1 MGKRFILTLIGAVAA
16 LVMASCADDAKIAP
30 EGVSLDRTSI
40 TMQVGDKDSLIAS
53 ITPSDAHNQRVHWTS
68 SEPNVVAVTRKGAIE
83 ALSVGKATI
92 TVTSVI
98 GKYTATCDVVVNPI
112 SVTGIT
118 LDKTS
123 LNVYVGETGTL
134 TATVAPAN
142 ATDKAVTWT
151 SSNEDVVTVAN
162 GVVSG
167 VDEGEAIITATT
179 KDGNKVAS
187 CKVTV
192 TLKIPTEAET
202 LDLWK
207 NDSKGKI
214 AIYGGADKKTVDFLT
229 YSGDGVVR
237 WSENTTG
244 KPRTATMEFSTGSK
258 VTITQIGANDF
269 KGDWNFTSKV
279 FCKDGFATQANKV
292 TLSNGIVIG
301 EPKGGETLTDG
312 AGKTHVNNVSVDGL
326 YHKGVIIDA
335 AVEIDYENKTVAFGL
350 FLDARKAQKDTKP
363 ANAAYPYIAFLPEL
377 CQNYVDAGSWGGK
390 YNFTGPDLGEP
401 KYEWLWFTV
410 SSDYDT
416 LTYSAAKAQKLTTSN
431 PNKYY
436 QWICGI
442 TIASFKSEEVTIANS
457 AAGAT
462 DVWTNTIYQFNTNAG
477 SIGLVFTRK

>member
-1 MGKRFILTLIGAVAA
+1 M
-16 LVMASCADDAKIAP
+16 
-30 EGVSLDRTSI
+30 
-40 TMQVGDKDSLIAS
+40 
-53 ITPSDAHNQRVHWTS
+53 
-68 SEPNVVAVTRKGAIE
+68 
-83 ALSVGKATI
+83 
-92 TVTSVI
+92 I

-258 VTITQIGANDF
+258 VTITQIGA
-269 KGDWNFTSKV
+269 T
-279 FCKDGFATQANKV
+279 
-292 TLSNGIVIG
+292 NGIHSG
-301 EPKGGETLTDG
+301 R
-312 AGKTHVNNVSVDGL
+312 KT
-326 YHKGVIIDA
+326 
-335 AVEIDYENKTVAFGL
+335 
-350 FLDARKAQKDTKP
+350 
-363 ANAAYPYIAFLPEL
+363 
-377 CQNYVDAGSWGGK
+377 
-390 YNFTGPDLGEP
+390 
-401 KYEWLWFTV
+401 
-410 SSDYDT
+410 
-416 LTYSAAKAQKLTTSN
+416 
-431 PNKYY
+431 
-436 QWICGI
+436 
-442 TIASFKSEEVTIANS
+442 
-457 AAGAT
+457 
-462 DVWTNTIYQFNTNAG
+462 
-477 SIGLVFTRK
+477 

>member
-1 MGKRFILTLIGAVAA
+1 MGKRFILALIGAVAA
-16 LVMASCADDAKIAP
+16 ILMASCADDSKIAP

-68 SEPNVVAVTRKGAIE
+68 SEPSVVTVTRKGAIS
-83 ALSVGKATI
+83 ALAVGKATI

-98 GKYTATCDVVVNPI
+98 GKYTATCDVVVNPVV
-112 SVTGIT
+112 VTGIS
-118 LDKTS
+118 LDQTS
-123 LNVYVGETGTL
+123 MEVHVGESKTL
-134 TATVAPAN
+134 KATVTPAN
-142 ATDKAVTWT
+142 ASDQSVIWK
-151 SSNEDVVTVAN
+151 SSNEGVATVAN

-167 VDEGEAIITATT
+167 VDEGETTITATT
-179 KDGNKVAS
+179 NDGNKVAS

-192 TLKIPTEAET
+192 KLVIPTTPET

-207 NDSKGKI
+207 NDASGKV
-214 AIYGGADKKTVDFLT
+214 AIYGGAEKKTADFLT
-229 YSGDGVVR
+229 YNGDGVVR
-237 WSENTTG
+237 WGENTTG
-244 KPRTATMEFSTGSK
+244 KPRTATIEFSTGSK

-269 KGDWNFTSKV
+269 KGEWNYTAKV

-292 TLSNGIVIG
+292 TLPNGIVIG
-301 EPKGGETLTDG
+301 DPKGGETLNDG
-312 AGKTHVNNVSVDGL
+312 AGKTHVNNVGVDGL
-326 YHKGVIIDA
+326 YHKGVIVDA
-335 AVEIDYENKTVAFGL
+335 AVEIDYENKTAAFGL

-363 ANAAYPYIAFLPEL
+363 VNAEYPYIAFLPEL
-377 CQNYVDAGSWGGK
+377 CQNYVNAGSWGGN
-390 YNFTGPDLGEP
+390 YNFTAPDLGEP

-410 SSDYDT
+410 SGDCNT

-442 TIASFKSEEVTIANS
+442 TIASFKSEEVTLANS

-462 DVWTNTIYQFNTNAG
+462 NAWTNTIYQFNTNAG
-477 SIGLVFTRK
+477 SIGMVFTRK

>member
-244 KPRTATMEFSTGSK
+244 KPRSAR
-258 VTITQIGANDF
+258 
-269 KGDWNFTSKV
+269 
-279 FCKDGFATQANKV
+279 
-292 TLSNGIVIG
+292 
-301 EPKGGETLTDG
+301 TD
-312 AGKTHVNNVSVDGL
+312 
-326 YHKGVIIDA
+326 
-335 AVEIDYENKTVAFGL
+335 
-350 FLDARKAQKDTKP
+350 
-363 ANAAYPYIAFLPEL
+363 LPL
-377 CQNYVDAGSWGGK
+377 R
-390 YNFTGPDLGEP
+390 P
-401 KYEWLWFTV
+401 
-410 SSDYDT
+410 
-416 LTYSAAKAQKLTTSN
+416 
-431 PNKYY
+431 
-436 QWICGI
+436 
-442 TIASFKSEEVTIANS
+442 
-457 AAGAT
+457 
-462 DVWTNTIYQFNTNAG
+462 
-477 SIGLVFTRK
+477 TR

>member
-1 MGKRFILTLIGAVAA
+1 MGKRFILALIGVAA
-16 LVMASCADDAKIAP
+16 ALMMASCTDDSKIAP
-30 EGVSLDRTSI
+30 EGVSLDRMSI
-40 TMQVGDKDSLIAS
+40 TMHAGDKDSLIAT
-53 ITPSDAHNQRVHWTS
+53 ITPSDAHNQRVRWTS
-68 SEPNVVAVTRKGAIE
+68 SEPTVVAVTRKGAIE
-83 ALSVGKATI
+83 ALAVGKATI

-98 GKYTATCDVVVNPI
+98 GKYTATCEVVVDPI
-112 SVTGIT
+112 AVTGVS

-123 LNVYVGETGTL
+123 LDVYVGETGTL
-134 TATVAPAN
+134 TATVTPAN
-142 ATDKAVTWT
+142 ATDQTVTWT
-151 SSNEDVVTVAN
+151 SSNEDVATVAN

-167 VDEGEAIITATT
+167 VDEGEATITATT

-192 TLKIPTEAET
+192 TLKIPTEVET
-202 LDLWK
+202 VDLWK

-214 AIYGGADKKTVDFLT
+214 AIYGGTDKKTVDFIT
-229 YSGDGVVR
+229 YNGDGVVR

-258 VTITQIGANDF
+258 ITITQISANDF
-269 KGDWNFTSKV
+269 KGNWDFTAKV
-279 FCKDGFATQANKV
+279 FCKDGFASAGNKV
-292 TLSNGIVIG
+292 ILPEGVTIG
-301 EPKGGETLTDG
+301 DPKGGETLNDG

-326 YHKGVIIDA
+326 YHKGVVVDA
-335 AVEIDYENKTVAFGL
+335 AVEIDYEKKSVSFGL

-363 ANAAYPYIAFLPEL
+363 ADSNYPYIAFLPEL
-377 CQNYVDAGSWGGK
+377 CQNYANAGSWGGN
-390 YNFTGPDLGEP
+390 YNFTAPDLGDP

-410 SSDYDT
+410 SNDYNT
-416 LTYSAAKAQKLTTSN
+416 LTYSAAKAQKITTSN

-462 DVWTNTIYQFNTNAG
+462 NVWTNTIYQFNTNAG